1 VLAGGGVAGHD
12 ALGGRDVEVAAHER
26 EDAHVDERDAP
37 GDGTGR
43 QARTQRAPRAGIRSG
58 RDGHRGEDMRK
69 TRSVRIALV
78 ANSRSGSAD
87 RVDEVERLLHGAGGE
102 VRRLPLER
110 FCDGPES
117 VDERRL
123 AHEAARLAEDTDRIV
138 VSGGDGSIGPA
149 ALLAMRAGLPLAVL
163 PTGTANSFARF
174 YDLPLEVDEA
184 VRLASPTTS
193 ASSAPRSPPRPAA
206 VRQRRGGGPVGP
218 RRPARTGLQAAARRP
233 GLRGRRRAGG
243 GDRPPIRCAVV
254 CDGQEAWSGACW
266 QVLVAATGAF
276 GGDSSTGGVDAT
288 DRELDVAIVEAGP
301 RIALVKRAFAMRR
314 GELVDDDAVT
324 HVRGRVV
331 ELNLPYGTKFNVDG
345 ELLTPTPQRFSVEG
359 TIEVVAP

>member
-1 VLAGGGVAGHD
+1 
-12 ALGGRDVEVAAHER
+12 
-26 EDAHVDERDAP
+26 
-37 GDGTGR
+37 
-43 QARTQRAPRAGIRSG
+43 
-58 RDGHRGEDMRK
+58 M
-69 TRSVRIALV
+69 RIALV
-78 ANSRSGSAD
+78 ANSKSGSAD

-117 VDERRL
+117 VDDRRL
-123 AHEAARLAEDTDRIV
+123 AQEAARLAEDTDRIV

-149 ALLAMRAGLPLAVL
+149 ALLALRAGLPLAIL

-184 VRLASPTTS
+184 ARQALADAVRLVRAEV
-193 ASSAPRSPPRPAA
+193 ASSAGRPF
-206 VRQRRGGGPVGP
+206 VNV
-218 RRPARTGLQAAARRP
+218 AAA
-233 GLRGRRRAGG
+233 GLSVLAGQRARAYKQRLGVLAYAVGAARAGATG
-243 GDRPPIRCAVV
+243 RPIRCTVV

-276 GGDSSTGGVDAT
+276 GGESSTGGVDAT

-331 ELNLPYGTKFNVDG
+331 ELNLPHGTKFNVDG
-345 ELLTPTPQRFSVEG
+345 ELLAPAPQRFSVEG
-359 TIEVVAP
+359 TIQVVAP